1 MSRATRRRLS
11 RAEGLRGA
19 WGAAAGVQPARD
31 GSAAAAGAWDPLR
44 GERPLPMKCR
54 EMRLLG
60 EGLMVGGQAPFAAG
74 GASPTSHGQVRASAQ
89 PPCRGV
95 RGLTLPRAARA
106 GTDPAVAGAYLHAG
120 QRSRLGAAM
129 NLARPPLWW
138 QADSRTLCWVVGQA
152 ANSRT
157 VGAAHGYPA
166 LNQVSRSTGLPRRR
180 AGL

>member
-74 GASPTSHGQVRASAQ
+74 GVSPTSHGQVRASAQ
-89 PPCRGV
+89 PPCRAV
-95 RGLTLPRAARA
+95 RGLTLPRPRR
-106 GTDPAVAGAYLHAG
+106 GRRILTRRSAVATSG
-120 QRSRLGAAM
+120 RDELG
-129 NLARPPLWW
+129 ARPPLRW